1 MNLKFILYFSWYY
14 GVKIIIRG
22 PSYIIASLVTPL
34 TLLFVVYVLTH
45 GALVEFAVV
54 GGMIT
59 LIASIGLQSAGDATF
74 MRLQLRIQEMYV
86 ASQVTPI
93 DYMLSMTLSFLAF
106 SIPGI
111 VVYSFLGA
119 YYNLYDL
126 ATTFYMIFLIII
138 LILSTSAISFI
149 ISSMVNHVRNI
160 WGITAVLSIVMTVIP
175 PTFYPYTDLQG
186 KLGTNGLIYM
196 MSLSPATPAAV
207 SAQMFFGLEPMNN
220 NLFLT
225 MVIILLVETA
235 VYFAIAKYLTRW
247 REV

>member
-1 MNLKFILYFSWYY
+1 MNLKFILFFSWYY
-14 GVKIIIRG
+14 GIKIIVRA

-34 TLLFVVYVLTH
+34 TLLFVVYVLTQ
-45 GALVEFAVV
+45 GTLVQYAVV

-86 ASQVTPI
+86 ASEVTPI

-111 VVYSFLGA
+111 VVYAFLGA
-119 YYNLYDL
+119 YYHLYDIITAL
-126 ATTFYMIFLIII
+126 YMIFLIVI

-160 WGITAVLSIVMTVIP
+160 WGITSILSIVMTVIP
-175 PTFYPYTDLQG
+175 PTFYPYTFLDG
-186 KLGTNGLIYM
+186 KIGNYGLIYA

-207 SAQMFFGLEPMNN
+207 SAQMVFGLEPWNN
-220 NLFLT
+220 GLFTAMFLV
-225 MVIILLVETA
+225 MILETA

-247 REV
+247 REN